1 QSAGSPSARPWR
13 AALGPYTTPFRSFK
27 CTWPDNYTGESV
39 SAQVTDKD
47 GGVGSDSKS
56 VDVANVAPTVHL
68 SGTNS
73 ANEGD
78 TKHYS
83 YSWTDPGSAD
93 TFPRHSVG
101 CGVHGTASNS
111 SFDATGQTGSF
122 DCTWSDDSGAGTAD
136 VSASVSDD
144 DGGTGSDTIHVAVAN
159 VAPTAT
165 FGNDGPVDEGSSFQD
180 RKTTRSEAA
189 SDDQAAG
196 FTYAF
201 DCGDGSGY
209 GAFSAS
215 ASATCPTNDNGVRN
229 VKGKNKAK

>member
-1 QSAGSPSARPWR
+1 G
-13 AALGPYTTPFRSFK
+13 
-27 CTWPDNYTGESV
+27 
-39 SAQVTDKD
+39 
-47 GGVGSDSKS
+47 
-56 VDVANVAPTVHL
+56 
-68 SGTNS
+68 
-73 ANEGD
+73 
-78 TKHYS
+78 
-83 YSWTDPGSAD
+83 
-93 TFPRHSVG
+93 
-101 CGVHGTASNS
+101 
-111 SFDATGQTGSF
+111 
-122 DCTWSDDSGAGTAD
+122 SDDSGAGTAD

-165 FGNDGPVDEGSSFQD
+165 FGNDGPVDEGSSFHLSLTSPHD
-180 RKTTRSEAA
+180 AS

-229 VKGKNKAK
+229 VKGKIKDKDGGVSEYTGTVTVNNVAPTVHLSGTNSANEGDTKHYSYSWTDPGSADTFPSHSVGCGVHGTASNSSFDAKSGTGYVCTTVTGVSGIRTAACYEKVSDDDGGTRSDKTHVD